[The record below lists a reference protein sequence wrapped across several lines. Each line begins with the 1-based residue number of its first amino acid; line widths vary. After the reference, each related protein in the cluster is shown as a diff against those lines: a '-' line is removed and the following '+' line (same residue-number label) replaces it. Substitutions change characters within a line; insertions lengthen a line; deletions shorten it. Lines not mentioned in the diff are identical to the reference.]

1 MARSPTDPSTQRSG
15 SVWLARRT
23 SWARGP
29 GPAGRVRCSP
39 TAALTDLGN
48 RGVRNTLI
56 VVCDGLTGLTRGG
69 GNVWPLTMVQPC
81 IIPLIGDTFRLASR
95 RDWDALKHDVKLIST
110 AVDADVARDA
120 LDALSENWR
129 NK

>member
-1 MARSPTDPSTQRSG
+1 M
-15 SVWLARRT
+15 
-23 SWARGP
+23 
-29 GPAGRVRCSP
+29 
-39 TAALTDLGN
+39 
-48 RGVRNTLI
+48 RNTLI

-120 LDALSENWR
+120 LDALDALDENWR